1 MQKLAQAAIEE
12 AAAVIVISISA
23 IIIISTTRRPRSYNR
38 RRPRFGSNTRR
49 PRSYN
54 RRRPRFGSNRISVFE
69 KRRRSDL
76 QFRLFFELSTLR
88 VTQVHDSMILSCGGY
103 ED

>member
-1 MQKLAQAAIEE
+1 MQKLAQAAIEQ
-12 AAAVIVISISA
+12 AAAVIVISMSA
-23 IIIISTTRRPRSYNR
+23 IIIIST
-38 RRPRFGSNTRR
+38 TRR

-76 QFRLFFELSTLR
+76 QFRLFCELSTLR